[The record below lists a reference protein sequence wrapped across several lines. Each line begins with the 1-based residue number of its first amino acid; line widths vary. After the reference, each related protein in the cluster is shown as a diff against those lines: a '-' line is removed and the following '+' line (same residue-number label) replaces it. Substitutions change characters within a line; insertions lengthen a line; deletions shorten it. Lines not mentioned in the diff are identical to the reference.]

1 MSQNQVYLSFNI
13 GNELFA
19 INVLKVLEVLQKQVI
34 TPIPNAPDYILGIIN
49 FRGDV
54 VPVFNTRQKFNLKT
68 LDDTE
73 TFAVVVLEMLKNNE
87 PYRIG
92 ATVDKVK
99 DVITINDED
108 IKPVPPMT
116 SSFNIEFISGIVR
129 LQQEFILIID
139 VDKVFSK
146 NEIQSIAQA
155 TENEEV
161 PES

>member
-1 MSQNQVYLSFNI
+1 MSQSQVYLSFNI

-19 INVLKVLEVLQKQVI
+19 INVLKVLEVLQKQII

-54 VPVFNTRQKFNLKT
+54 VPVFNTRQKFNLKS
-68 LDDTE
+68 LDDGE

-99 DVITINDED
+99 DVITINDDE
-108 IKPVPPMT
+108 IKPVPPMN

-146 NEIQSIAQA
+146 SEIQSIAQA
-155 TENEEV
+155 AEGEQITE
-161 PES
+161 

>member
-1 MSQNQVYLSFNI
+1 MSQSQVYLSFNI

-19 INVLKVLEVLQKQVI
+19 INVLKVLEVLQKQII

-54 VPVFNTRQKFNLKT
+54 VPVFNTRQKFNLKS
-68 LDDTE
+68 LEDTE
-73 TFAVVVLEMLKNNE
+73 SFAVVVLEMLKNNE

-99 DVITINDED
+99 DVITINDEE
-108 IKPVPPMT
+108 IKPVPPMN

-129 LQQEFILIID
+129 LEQEFILIID

-155 TENEEV
+155 AGGEEV
-161 PES
+161 SE